1 MNDFGDESCHFLRIV
16 LMPLAQGMA
25 HRGAPGA
32 RGRRGGMPWVQG
44 GAEIGWPGRKEVRK
58 GELRA
63 QGGAEMGWPGRT
75 EKLSMQYFDLHMIL
89 RS

>member
-44 GAEIGWPGRKEVRK
+44 GAEIGWPGRKEVRI
-58 GELRA
+58 A
-63 QGGAEMGWPGRT
+63 QGGAPGARGSRDGMAWANRKT
-75 EKLSMQYFDLHMIL
+75 INAVL
-89 RS
+89 